1 VAEGSKSNN
10 KLGISRH
17 EDGSFKLDG
26 ASLMSSLG
34 GVWGILE
41 SAIPG
46 TAYAIAFA
54 LTNNLLMSLYIACTL
69 SLVFVI
75 AQIIRKRPLAQAISG
90 VVGIGIAAYL
100 TLHDGTDAKH
110 ARDFYLQGLFTNA
123 GYFVAVSLSILI
135 RWPIVGV
142 LVGAL
147 SDGTRWRKN
156 RALVRRYS
164 TVTLIWV
171 ALFGLRLLVEVPLY
185 FANAVVALG
194 FVKLLM
200 GVPLYALCLWFTW
213 LAVRPLLRNAD

>member
-1 VAEGSKSNN
+1 
-10 KLGISRH
+10 
-17 EDGSFKLDG
+17 
-26 ASLMSSLG
+26 M
-34 GVWGILE
+34 
-41 SAIPG
+41 
-46 TAYAIAFA
+46 
-54 LTNNLLMSLYIACTL
+54 
-69 SLVFVI
+69 
-75 AQIIRKRPLAQAISG
+75 
-90 VVGIGIAAYL
+90 
-100 TLHDGTDAKH
+100 
-110 ARDFYLQGLFTNA
+110 
-123 GYFVAVSLSILI
+123 
-135 RWPIVGV
+135 
-142 LVGAL
+142 